1 MALTVK
7 NNMPAQKTLNVLVKT
22 EGTAAKDLKKLASGQ
37 KINSAGDDASGYAIS
52 DRMDVQV
59 RGLDQDNDNTQ
70 NAQSLLGTA
79 EGAVQSTVDILR
91 TLKEKVIN
99 AANDTN
105 TDIDRATI
113 QKELDQAADQ
123 IDDNANVTFNGI
135 TLMDGSHNSAVT
147 GEYGTGTYTCLTNT
161 SLSVDTTIDT
171 PITDLKDRT
180 GNSLEIQTSDKITI
194 SYVKQGITHVSKPV
208 TVGDSAITWNL
219 FADFSNEAR
228 NDIDVLDPSSVDW
241 DGDGIGDEGYDYIGI
256 DKSGNKVYTTDR
268 QPGITYYARHP
279 GTDGQI
285 SGLTITITDRYG
297 NPNKYANASLNNF
310 QETIRAED
318 PSPDNSMVFQT
329 GTKAN
334 QSVKVAFTDMRA
346 TALGLRATDGT
357 TLQIGTQASANAA
370 INVLDNALQKALN
383 QQTDIGS
390 ANSRMDYT
398 SANITTAQENTTAAM
413 STIRDAD
420 MAAEMT
426 AYTKDNVIA
435 QASQSMLAQ
444 ANQNLSQVLS
454 LLQ

>member
-7 NNMPAQKTLNVLVKT
+7 NNMPAQKTLNVLIKT
-22 EGTAAKDLKKLASGQ
+22 EGTAAKDLKKIATGQ

-59 RGLDQDNDNTQ
+59 RGLGQDNDNTQ

-113 QKELDQAADQ
+113 QKELDQAVDQ
-123 IDDNANVTFNGI
+123 IDDNATSTFNGI
-135 TLMDGSHNSAVT
+135 TLLDGSHNSEVI
-147 GEYGTGTYTCLTNT
+147 GDGTHTCLTNE
-161 SLSVDTTIDT
+161 SLSPDTTQLT
-171 PITDLKDRT
+171 ALTDLKDRT
-180 GNSLEIQTSDKITI
+180 GNSLQLQASDYMVI
-194 SYVKQGITHVSKPV
+194 SYVKQGKTYITPSFK
-208 TVGDSAITWNL
+208 VGENDLGGL
-219 FADFSNEAR
+219 FDEIKILNP
-228 NDIDVLDPSSVDW
+228 NNPNGDIGVMYTNSD
-241 DGDGIGDEGYDYIGI
+241 IGTDQY
-256 DKSGNKVYTTDR
+256 GNTVYTTDNQNAVTFR
-268 QPGITYYARHP
+268 ATEAGIN
-279 GTDGQI
+279 GQI
-285 SGLTITITDRYG
+285 SGLTIIAMDRYG
-297 NPNKYANASLNNF
+297 QPRISANTSINNF
-310 QETIRAED
+310 QEMIRAQD
-318 PSPDNSMVFQT
+318 PSPDNAFVFQI

-334 QSVKVAFTDMRA
+334 QSVKIGFTDMRA
-346 TALGLRATDGT
+346 TALGLRATDGS
-357 TLQIGTQASANAA
+357 TLQIGTQAQANAA
-370 INVLDNALQKALN
+370 INVLDSALKKALD
-383 QQTDIGS
+383 QQTELGS
-390 ANSRMDYT
+390 ADSRMDYT
-398 SANITTAQENTTAAM
+398 SANIVTAQENTTASV

-435 QASQSMLAQ
+435 QASQAMLAQ

>member
-113 QKELDQAADQ
+113 QKELDQAVDQ

-135 TLMDGSHNSAVT
+135 TLMDGSHNGTVV
-147 GEYGTGTYTCLTNT
+147 GQYGTGTYTCLTNS
-161 SLSVDTTIDT
+161 SLSSDTTIST
-171 PITDLKDRT
+171 PITALKDRT
-180 GNSLEIQTSDKITI
+180 GNSLQILPTDKITI
-194 SYVKQGITHVSKPV
+194 SYVKQGKTHVSDAA
-208 TVGDSAITWNL
+208 TVGSNAITWNL
-219 FADFSNEAR
+219 FASFSTEAR
-228 NDIDVLDPSSVDW
+228 QDLDVRNPRKL
-241 DGDGIGDEGYDYIGI
+241 GEGYDYIGV
-256 DKSGNKVYTTDR
+256 DKYGNNVYTAD
-268 QPGITYYARHP
+268 GENAITFYARTP
-279 GTDGQI
+279 GLDGQI

-310 QETIRAED
+310 HETIRAEN
-318 PSPDNSMVFQT
+318 PSADNSIVFQT

-357 TLQIGTQASANAA
+357 TLQISTQASANAA
-370 INVLDNALQKALN
+370 INVLDNALQKALD
-383 QQTDIGS
+383 QQTELGAAD
-390 ANSRMDYT
+390 SRMDYT
-398 SANITTAQENTTAAM
+398 SANITVASENTTAAM

-435 QASQSMLAQ
+435 QASQAMLAQ

>member
-135 TLMDGSHNSAVT
+135 TLMDGSHNSAVI
-147 GEYGTGTYTCLTNT
+147 GDGTHTCLTNE
-161 SLSVDTTIDT
+161 SLSSDTTQLT
-171 PITDLKDRT
+171 ALTDLKDRT
-180 GNSLEIQTSDKITI
+180 GNSLQLQTSDYMVI
-194 SYVKQGITHVSKPV
+194 SYVKQGKTYITQSFQ
-208 TVGDSAITWNL
+208 VGENDLGGL
-219 FADFSNEAR
+219 FDEIKILNP
-228 NDIDVLDPSSVDW
+228 NNPNGDIGVMYTNSD
-241 DGDGIGDEGYDYIGI
+241 IGI
-256 DKSGNKVYTTDR
+256 DQYGNTVYTADNQNAVTFR
-268 QPGITYYARHP
+268 ATEAGIN
-279 GTDGQI
+279 GQI
-285 SGLTITITDRYG
+285 SGLTIIAMDRYG
-297 NPNKYANASLNNF
+297 QPRITANTSINNF
-310 QETIRAED
+310 QEMIRAQD
-318 PSPDNSMVFQT
+318 PSPDNAFVFQI

-334 QSVKVAFTDMRA
+334 QSVKLGFTDMRA
-346 TALGLRATDGT
+346 TALGLRGTDGS
-357 TLQIGTQASANAA
+357 TLQIGTQAQANAA
-370 INVLDNALQKALN
+370 INVLDSALKKALD
-383 QQTDIGS
+383 QQTELGS
-390 ANSRMDYT
+390 VDSRMDYT

-435 QASQSMLAQ
+435 QASQAMLAQ

>member
-135 TLMDGSHNSAVT
+135 TLMDGSHNSAVI
-147 GEYGTGTYTCLTNT
+147 GDGTHTCLTNE
-161 SLSVDTTIDT
+161 SLSSDTTQLT
-171 PITDLKDRT
+171 ALTDLKDRT
-180 GNSLEIQTSDKITI
+180 GNSLQLQTSDYMVI
-194 SYVKQGITHVSKPV
+194 SYVKQGKTYITQSFQ
-208 TVGDSAITWNL
+208 VGENDLGGL
-219 FADFSNEAR
+219 FDEIKILNP
-228 NDIDVLDPSSVDW
+228 NNPNGDIGVMYTNSD
-241 DGDGIGDEGYDYIGI
+241 IGI
-256 DKSGNKVYTTDR
+256 DQYGNTVYTADNQNAVTFR
-268 QPGITYYARHP
+268 ATEAGIN
-279 GTDGQI
+279 GQI
-285 SGLTITITDRYG
+285 SGLTIIAMDRYG
-297 NPNKYANASLNNF
+297 QPRITANTSINNF
-310 QETIRAED
+310 QEMIRAQD
-318 PSPDNSMVFQT
+318 PSPDNAFVFQI

-334 QSVKVAFTDMRA
+334 QSVKLGFTDMRA
-346 TALGLRATDGT
+346 TALGLRATDGS
-357 TLQIGTQASANAA
+357 TLQIGTQAQANAA
-370 INVLDNALQKALN
+370 INVLDSALKKALD
-383 QQTDIGS
+383 QQTELGS
-390 ANSRMDYT
+390 VDSRMDYT

-435 QASQSMLAQ
+435 QASQAMLAQ